1 MECWYLLYCK
11 PKQEFR
17 AQSNLKNQG
26 IVSCFPTII
35 KRKTDSAKPVVQPLF
50 PRYLFVKLNPHSSHF
65 SAVKH
70 TRGVADFIRYGTD
83 LQIVPEEL
91 VMQLMNKDE
100 APVECDFQEGDLV
113 QLTDGCYRDV
123 QAIYQ
128 QPDGEMR
135 SILLIKLLNEY
146 TKVVVDN
153 CTIKKVQ

>member
-26 IVSCFPTII
+26 IASCFPTIT
-35 KRKTDSAKPVVQPLF
+35 KRKTASARSTVQPLF

-113 QLTDGCYRDV
+113 QLTEGCYRDV

-135 SILLIKLLNEY
+135 SILLIKLLNQY